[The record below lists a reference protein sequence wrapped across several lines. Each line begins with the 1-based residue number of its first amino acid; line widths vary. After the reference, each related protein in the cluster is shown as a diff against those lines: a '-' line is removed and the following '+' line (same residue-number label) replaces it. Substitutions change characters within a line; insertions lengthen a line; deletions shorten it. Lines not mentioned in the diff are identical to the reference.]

1 MSWYIYA
8 VELRG
13 ENNGFRRT
21 GLEVDGFSAP
31 AGYGVAGTVG
41 KGRLTLPRQTAWKA
55 CHLA

>member
-21 GLEVDGFSAP
+21 GLEVDGFNAP
-31 AGYGVAGTVG
+31 AGYGVAGTICG
-41 KGRLTLPRQTAWKA
+41 
-55 CHLA
+55 